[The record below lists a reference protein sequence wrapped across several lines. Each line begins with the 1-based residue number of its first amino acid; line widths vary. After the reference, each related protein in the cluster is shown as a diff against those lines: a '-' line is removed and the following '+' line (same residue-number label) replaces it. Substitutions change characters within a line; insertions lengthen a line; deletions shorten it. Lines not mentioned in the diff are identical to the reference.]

1 MIELRLH
8 RDLYRGEA
16 VDQAMKTY
24 GAFAVIEVSAG
35 APAPT
40 GEASDARDADYVR
53 VRVTAASPARER
65 KVAGEVANCAL
76 GLTVTAR
83 PAAAPAPPASE
94 PANANEP
101 AKGTA

>member
-16 VDQAMKTY
+16 VDEAMKTY
-24 GAFAVIEVSAG
+24 GTFATFERVD
-35 APAPT
+35 PAP
-40 GEASDARDADYVR
+40 GIDYWT
-53 VRVTAASPARER
+53 VRVTASSPGRER

-83 PAAAPAPPASE
+83 KAPAPSAAGAAPA
-94 PANANEP
+94 
-101 AKGTA
+101 KGAA

>member
-16 VDQAMKTY
+16 VDEAMKTY
-24 GAFAVIEVSAG
+24 GTFATFERVD
-35 APAPT
+35 PAP
-40 GEASDARDADYVR
+40 GIDYWT
-53 VRVTAASPARER
+53 VRVTATSPGRER

-83 PAAAPAPPASE
+83 KAPAPAPAG
-94 PANANEP
+94 AAATATAP
-101 AKGTA
+101 AKGAA